1 MPMLTRTPS
10 LIALVACL
18 AIPVHAAQPWFLRG
32 DVVRVTDGDTIR
44 LREQGT
50 GVTHSIRIS
59 DIDAPETSKSKRRPG
74 QPFSQASRK
83 AMVDLALNQNAVAK
97 CFEYDR
103 NSRPVCTVLVN
114 GNDVGAM
121 LVSQGLAWANRAS
134 KRYVRDPHT
143 YELEARAKADLRGL
157 WADPK
162 AVAPWVWRRVCWST
176 EATQNEIC
184 STANGSEM

>member
-1 MPMLTRTPS
+1 MLTRTPS

-32 DVVRVTDGDTIR
+32 EVVRVTDGDTIR
-44 LREQGT
+44 LREHDT
-50 GVTHSIRIS
+50 GVIHSIRIS

-83 AMVDLALNQNAVAK
+83 AMVDMALNQNAVAK

-103 NSRPVCTVLVN
+103 NSRPVCTVVVN
-114 GNDVGAM
+114 GKDVGAM

-134 KRYVRDPHT
+134 KRYVRDPRT
-143 YELEARAKADLRGL
+143 YELEAKAKADRLGL
-157 WADPK
+157 WADPE
-162 AVAPWVWRRVCWST
+162 AVEPWVWRRLCWT
-176 EATQNEIC
+176 KKEVLPATC
-184 STANGSEM
+184 TSYSANVS